1 MSFKGSRDYLH
12 GTDMFNAI
20 CRELPADT
28 ISSPKAPLKLAIHRV
43 AQTQCDLLLLDSGE
57 QAAKPASLVAEFAF
71 KSSGKDIIGWLV
83 ETGRAV
89 EGRYPYD
96 EKTIEGLCVI
106 EGESI
111 EIKGESGFTP
121 IEVAVCMTKTLHYR
135 LYPIAQGKWVFT
147 KLELIRSF
155 DAKDAALFRIEAKHN
170 LNNRLTKSSILVNGD
185 AVGNIYFS
193 VKQ

>member
-1 MSFKGSRDYLH
+1 MSFKGSRDYLQ
-12 GTDMFNAI
+12 GTEMVNAI
-20 CRELPADT
+20 CRELATDS
-28 ISSPKAPLKLAIHRV
+28 ISGHEAPLKLAIHRF
-43 AQTQCDLLLLDSGE
+43 AQAQCDMLLFDSGE

-71 KSSGKDIIGWLV
+71 KSAGKDIIGWLV
-83 ETGRAV
+83 ETDRPV

-96 EKTIEGLCVI
+96 EKIIEDLCVI

-121 IEVAVCMTKTLHYR
+121 IEVAVSMTKKLHYR
-135 LYPIAQGKWVFT
+135 LYPIAQGKWIFT
-147 KLELIRSF
+147 KLELTRFF
-155 DAKDAALFRIEAKHN
+155 DAKDAAHLRIEAKHN
-170 LNNRLTKSSILVNGD
+170 MNNRLTKSTILVNGD